1 MVIQYSKAL
10 TVLSIPRDLSYEK
23 QWKMDQNVHQK
34 TFWEEALEDSYNK
47 TIIVFLKTF
56 IFSSTNHPLNSV
68 FSANCCTSYFWF

>member
-34 TFWEEALEDSYNK
+34 TFWEEALEDSYNNISY
-47 TIIVFLKTF
+47 IIL
-56 IFSSTNHPLNSV
+56 
-68 FSANCCTSYFWF
+68 YR